1 MRSKHYYR
9 SVLYRLMKASALQRG
24 PYYIWD
30 ERDGMVQCFEFD
42 GISGEW
48 KMVEAYAYS

>member
-1 MRSKHYYR
+1 MCEMSSSRPR
-9 SVLYRLMKASALQRG
+9 
-24 PYYIWD
+24 IWD